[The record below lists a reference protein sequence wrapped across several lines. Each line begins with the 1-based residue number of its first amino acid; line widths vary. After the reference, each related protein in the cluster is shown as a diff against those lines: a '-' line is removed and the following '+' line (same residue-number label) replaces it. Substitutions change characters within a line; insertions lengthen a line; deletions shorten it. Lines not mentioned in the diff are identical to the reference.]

1 MYVDYRGARPPQGPT
16 MNPLTPDDDRP
27 IGHVG
32 AFARKRALVDLPLD
46 ARRLGRCV
54 AVSACF
60 VVAWSLIEVPW
71 EIDLAGSA
79 TGAAMT
85 SGEEI
90 AAVLASKTL
99 LFVIAGLALTGR
111 RVAKYVLLFICLM
124 SVLAMAPEI
133 PVEYGHSPWLAML
146 SGVECIGKL
155 ATFAFLAL
163 DLRLKRD

>member
-1 MYVDYRGARPPQGPT
+1 MYVDYRGARLPQGPT

-133 PVEYGHSPWLAML
+133 PVEYAHSRWLATL
-146 SGVECIGKL
+146 SAVECLGKL
-155 ATFAFLAL
+155 ATFVFLAL
-163 DLRLKRD
+163 DLRTKR